1 MRLLLFV
8 LSLTASSVAFS
19 ALPLM
24 GTVERDST
32 GTYLVTGQTCKRYVV
47 DTKSEDAFKSVRKL
61 STGDSV
67 TASGALDNET
77 CTAVIESVDYVG
89 LRKMLGHW
97 YSAEGIMSVR
107 DFNSLSFYPISLK
120 DFQNGSSY
128 RAVDPINYRYSVTPT
143 EGKEWVLFLSDSKS
157 TTFATIQFNKG
168 AATMKIYDSETGRLT
183 KVLHLSKW
191 SNIR

>member
-128 RAVDPINYRYSVTPT
+128 RTVDPINYRYSVTPT